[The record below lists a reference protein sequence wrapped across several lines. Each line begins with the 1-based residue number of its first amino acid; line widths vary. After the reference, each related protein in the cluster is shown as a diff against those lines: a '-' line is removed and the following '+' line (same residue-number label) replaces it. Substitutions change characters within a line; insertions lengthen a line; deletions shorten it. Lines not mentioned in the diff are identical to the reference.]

1 MKKSKYYKTAKIT
14 DMKELKM
21 CPITKCEPGAKLIG
35 VKIDN
40 DVFDFLK
47 ENIMVDEDLFDVMT
61 AVSNPEKRFRFSNVC
76 LETGCKHWTGAA
88 CGCVG
93 KVLKNV
99 EDLTLKK
106 DAILPQ
112 CSIRE
117 RCRWFYQEGRM
128 ACDVCPLLA
137 IKDKDLLEV

>member
-1 MKKSKYYKTAKIT
+1 
-14 DMKELKM
+14 MKELKM